1 MNTKWLKHSLRDGRE
16 VIEYQLKSG
25 ERMNGVILKSCKE
38 EKVLGILPVG
48 ASYEDGH
55 NYLYAYTDKKE
66 TLKDYLSDSI
76 KKETL
81 LSSFESIVNT
91 LVHMQECD
99 IAFAYVALDPEYI
112 YMEEKKARLICLPVE
127 NAVMQEEEIPDFFRT
142 ILANGVYLNSED
154 GDYVA
159 KLLSSLNRDF
169 DLNSFLRQIHG
180 LMMDAGIEIVEDVVK
195 ESEETPAVQEE
206 KAEEEKVEEEKVE
219 EPPVVVDET
228 ETLIHPEAILVQE
241 TKKSDSIASETQT
254 AADVIPEEEIEF
266 EPMPEEMAAKIQR
279 MNSNEAEKA
288 TASQT
293 QVKPQIQAVPQPVIQ
308 PVAQPQAVVAPKPA
322 AQPQAVVT
330 PQPVVQPQ
338 SAAAP
343 RPAVQPDNGAA
354 FQPKVDGSPRPLIP
368 PQGVVQPQMNSI
380 PKPKPKPHLTRVK
393 TGEQIMLKEG
403 DFIIGK
409 SPTGLTYTITDNPAV
424 SRIHCTIY
432 KKENG
437 VFYVRDEHS
446 TNSTYVNGEQVLPGT
461 EKILLNNC
469 KLLLGDEEFIY
480 SLW

>member
-195 ESEETPAVQEE
+195 ESEETPAAEEE
-206 KAEEEKVEEEKVE
+206 KAEEEQVEEEKAE

-228 ETLIHPEAILVQE
+228 ETLIHPEAVLVQE
-241 TKKSDSIASETQT
+241 TKKSDSIASETQA
-254 AADVIPEEEIEF
+254 AADVIPEDEIEF

-330 PQPVVQPQ
+330 PQPVVQSQP
-338 SAAAP
+338 AAAP

-409 SPTGLTYTITDNPAV
+409 SPTGATYTITDNPAV